1 MLNSALSSKE
11 DKAQTALTSRDD
23 IDIFQTF
30 LLLKYCMT
38 LHCINI
44 VCFRISVLDTF
55 SKTAHQT
62 KSFTGSI
69 GAADFHAMV
78 VHLSLNSLRTP

>member
-1 MLNSALSSKE
+1 MLNSALSSKK
-11 DKAQTALTSRDD
+11 DKAQTALTSRGD

-30 LLLKYCMT
+30 LLLKYCVT
-38 LHCINI
+38 LYCINI
-44 VCFRISVLDTF
+44 LFSHFSF
-55 SKTAHQT
+55 SKTAHQP

-78 VHLSLNSLRTP
+78 VHLSLNSLRIP